1 MEALRELERVQRVLS
16 LMSSR
21 GLCDTGSSGGGAAAD
36 RFLAQFL
43 LFMVQPS
50 ESLTMENKFL
60 LVSELLGK
68 ATPDTMEEVH
78 HLTHLEGSH
87 HLEADQN
94 ISSGALLQPNKKFKM
109 HAEKSTI
116 QAVPM
121 VGFDAMTRAKSTLE
135 DFCRSYF
142 MFHGLDANNPQ
153 SIFKYL
159 PVLSFTESYIY
170 QLDASNEDSLNLIPD
185 NRSSSKELERKKEAF
200 DETSLSQMIEPLDSF
215 LQNQGLMTDRL
226 QTELKSGIQYW
237 SLERKL
243 CQALTRNE
251 KISIDDVMKAI
262 HLKSF
267 DYRVLNLLMYQLT
280 GQQVNELHMDF
291 LSISEF
297 LVEISDDLYDYEDDV
312 INNTFNILRMF
323 AAIYG
328 PSEAPNML
336 AKCIGE
342 AEEKYESFSK
352 KLDPSLSGSCWR
364 RCEEATKEGG
374 KISGHAYGTWNIPS
388 VISDEESFRR
398 ERTSKHDASTVII

>member
-21 GLCDTGSSGGGAAAD
+21 GLCHTGSGGGGAD

-43 LFMVQPS
+43 LFMVQPAD
-50 ESLTMENKFL
+50 SLSMEKKFM

-68 ATPDTMEEVH
+68 ATPDTLEEVQ
-78 HLTHLEGSH
+78 HLTHLE
-87 HLEADQN
+87 ADQD
-94 ISSGALLQPNKKFKM
+94 ISSGALLQPKKFDT

-116 QAVPM
+116 QAAPM

-142 MFHGLDANNPQ
+142 MFHGLDVNNPQ

-170 QLDASNEDSLNLIPD
+170 QLDASNEDSLDLVPD
-185 NRSSSKELERKKEAF
+185 NSSSSKELERKKEAF
-200 DETSLSQMIEPLDSF
+200 DDTSLSQMIEPLDSL
-215 LQNQGLMTDRL
+215 LQRQGLMTDRL
-226 QTELKSGIQYW
+226 RAELKLGIQYW
-237 SLERKL
+237 SLERTL
-243 CQALTRNE
+243 CQALMRHQ

-291 LSISEF
+291 LSISEL

-312 INNTFNILRMF
+312 MNNTFNILRMF

-336 AKCIGE
+336 AKCISEG
-342 AEEKYESFSK
+342 EEKYENLSK
-352 KLDPSLSGSCWR
+352 KLDPSLSGSYWR

-374 KISGHAYGTWNIPS
+374 KLSGHAYGTWNIPP

-398 ERTSKHDASTVII
+398 ERLSKHGASNAVI

>member
-1 MEALRELERVQRVLS
+1 MEALLELERVQRVLS

-21 GLCDTGSSGGGAAAD
+21 GLCDTGSSGGDAAAD

-50 ESLTMENKFL
+50 DSLTMERKIL

-68 ATPDTMEEVH
+68 ATPDTLDEVQH
-78 HLTHLEGSH
+78 FTRLEGSSC
-87 HLEADQN
+87 EAADQV
-94 ISSGALLQPNKKFKM
+94 ISSGALLQPNKNFKTQ
-109 HAEKSTI
+109 AEKSTI
-116 QAVPM
+116 QAAPM
-121 VGFDAMTRAKSTLE
+121 VGFDAMTRANSTLE

-142 MFHGLDANNPQ
+142 MFHALNVKNPQ

-170 QLDASNEDSLNLIPD
+170 QLDASNEDSLGLNPD
-185 NRSSSKELERKKEAF
+185 NSSSSEKLERKKEAF
-200 DETSLSQMIEPLDSF
+200 DEKSLSQMIEPLDSL
-215 LQNQGLMTDRL
+215 LQSQGLMTDRL
-226 QTELKSGIQYW
+226 RTELRSGIQYW

-243 CQALTRNE
+243 CQALIRNE

-297 LVEISDDLYDYEDDV
+297 LVEISDDL
-312 INNTFNILRMF
+312 
-323 AAIYG
+323 
-328 PSEAPNML
+328 
-336 AKCIGE
+336 
-342 AEEKYESFSK
+342 
-352 KLDPSLSGSCWR
+352 
-364 RCEEATKEGG
+364 
-374 KISGHAYGTWNIPS
+374 
-388 VISDEESFRR
+388 
-398 ERTSKHDASTVII
+398 

>member
-1 MEALRELERVQRVLS
+1 MEALLELEKVQRVLS

-21 GLCDTGSSGGGAAAD
+21 GLSHTDSSGGGGADAD

-43 LFMVQPS
+43 LFMVQPFD
-50 ESLTMENKFL
+50 SLTVENKFL
-60 LVSELLGK
+60 LVSELLPK
-68 ATPDTMEEVH
+68 ATPDTLEEVQ
-78 HLTHLEGSH
+78 HLTHLE
-87 HLEADQN
+87 ANQD
-94 ISSGALLQPNKKFKM
+94 ISSGGLLQPIKKFKM

-142 MFHGLDANNPQ
+142 MFHGLDVNKPQ
-153 SIFKYL
+153 AIFKYL

-170 QLDASNEDSLNLIPD
+170 QLDASNEDCLHLVPD
-185 NRSSSKELERKKEAF
+185 DNTSKVLGKKEEALN
-200 DETSLSQMIEPLDSF
+200 ETSLSQMIEPLEGL
-215 LQNQGLMTDRL
+215 LQCQGLMTDRL
-226 QTELKSGIQYW
+226 RTELKSGIQYW

-243 CQALTRNE
+243 CQALLRNE
-251 KISIDDVMKAI
+251 KISIEDVMKAI

-267 DYRVLNLLMYQLT
+267 DYRVLNLLMFQLT
-280 GQQVNELHMDF
+280 GQHVNELHMDF
-291 LSISEF
+291 LSVSEF

-312 INNTFNILRMF
+312 MNNTFNILRMF

-328 PSEAPNML
+328 PLEAPNML

-352 KLDPSLSGSCWR
+352 KLEPSLSGSYWR

-374 KISGHAYGTWNIPS
+374 KISGHAYGTWNIPR
-388 VISDEESFRR
+388 VISNEESFRR
-398 ERTSKHDASTVII
+398 ERSNKHDSCAVII

>member
-1 MEALRELERVQRVLS
+1 MEALLELERVQRVLS

-21 GLCDTGSSGGGAAAD
+21 GLCSTGSGGGGDGGGGAD

-43 LFMVQPS
+43 LFMVQPFD
-50 ESLTMENKFL
+50 SLSMEKKFL
-60 LVSELLGK
+60 LVSEMLGK
-68 ATPDTMEEVH
+68 VTPDTMEEVQ
-78 HLTHLEGSH
+78 HLSR
-87 HLEADQN
+87 LEADPD

-109 HAEKSTI
+109 QADKSTI
-116 QAVPM
+116 QAAPM

-142 MFHGLDANNPQ
+142 MFHGLDVNNPQ
-153 SIFKYL
+153 SVFKYL
-159 PVLSFTESYIY
+159 PILSFTESYIY
-170 QLDASNEDSLNLIPD
+170 QLDASNEDSLDLVSD
-185 NRSSSKELERKKEAF
+185 DSSSSKALERKKKVF
-200 DETSLSQMIEPLDSF
+200 DETSLSQMIEPLNG
-215 LQNQGLMTDRL
+215 LLRCQGLMTDRL
-226 QTELKSGIQYW
+226 RTELESGIQYW

-243 CQALTRNE
+243 CQALSRNE

-262 HLKSF
+262 HVKSF

-291 LSISEF
+291 LSVSEF

-312 INNTFNILRMF
+312 MNNTFNILRMY

-352 KLDPSLSGSCWR
+352 KLDPGLSGSYWR

-374 KISGHAYGTWNIPS
+374 KISGHAYGTWNIPP
-388 VISDEESFRR
+388 VVSDEESFRC
-398 ERTSKHDASTVII
+398 ERSSKHDASAATI

>member
-1 MEALRELERVQRVLS
+1 MEALLELERVQRVLS

-21 GLCDTGSSGGGAAAD
+21 GLCETCSSGSGGGAAD

-43 LFMVQPS
+43 LFMVQPAD
-50 ESLTMENKFL
+50 SLSMEKKFL

-68 ATPDTMEEVH
+68 ATPDTLEEVQ
-78 HLTHLEGSH
+78 HLTRLEV
-87 HLEADQN
+87 DQDM
-94 ISSGALLQPNKKFKM
+94 SSGALQQPNKKFKM
-109 HAEKSTI
+109 HAEKSII
-116 QAVPM
+116 QAAPM

-142 MFHGLDANNPQ
+142 MFHGLDVNSPQ

-170 QLDASNEDSLNLIPD
+170 QLDASNEDSLDLVPD
-185 NRSSSKELERKKEAF
+185 NKSSSKELERKKEAF
-200 DETSLSQMIEPLDSF
+200 DDTSLSQMIEPLDSL
-215 LQNQGLMTDRL
+215 LQRQGLMTDRL
-226 QTELKSGIQYW
+226 RTELKLGIQYW

-243 CQALTRNE
+243 CQALIRNE

-312 INNTFNILRMF
+312 MNNTFNILRMF
-323 AAIYG
+323 AALYG

-336 AKCIGE
+336 AKCISEG
-342 AEEKYESFSK
+342 EEKYESFSK
-352 KLDPSLSGSCWR
+352 KLDHSLSGSYWR

-374 KISGHAYGTWNIPS
+374 KLSGHAYGTWNIPS
-388 VISDEESFRR
+388 VISDEESFRH
-398 ERTSKHDASTVII
+398 ERLSKHDASAAIV